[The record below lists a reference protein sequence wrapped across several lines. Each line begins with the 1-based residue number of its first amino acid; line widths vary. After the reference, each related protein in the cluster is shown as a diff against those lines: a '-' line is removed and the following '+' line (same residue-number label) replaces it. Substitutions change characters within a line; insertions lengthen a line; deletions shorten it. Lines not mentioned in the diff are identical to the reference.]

1 MNPQV
6 TESHYLGWT
15 EGTRQ
20 ESGNSLSS

>member
-20 ESGNSLSS
+20 ESGNSSSS